1 MADHAASGDG
11 TAAAHLQFDE
21 HASGAERAS
30 ESRSPALHVERQP
43 GNQTGACTALRPV
56 RYLGCSL
63 VTARAN
69 PTSSACYLQ
78 LMNSNPEMAHILN
91 NPQLLRES
99 LNLAANPSLLRE
111 QMRHSD
117 RAMSN
122 LEAHPEGFNALRRM
136 YENIQVPQTSLL

>member
-1 MADHAASGDG
+1 M
-11 TAAAHLQFDE
+11 
-21 HASGAERAS
+21 
-30 ESRSPALHVERQP
+30 
-43 GNQTGACTALRPV
+43 
-56 RYLGCSL
+56 
-63 VTARAN
+63 
-69 PTSSACYLQ
+69 LQ

-99 LNLAANPSLLRE
+99 LALATNPSLMRE

-136 YENIQVPQTSLL
+136 YENVQASHNLNDHF

>member
-1 MADHAASGDG
+1 MQPQGTEQQQLISNLMSMPQVQSVLQDPEVLRSMLNANPAIRQVRAQRFDLCTTSG
-11 TAAAHLQFDE
+11 
-21 HASGAERAS
+21 
-30 ESRSPALHVERQP
+30 RSSV
-43 GNQTGACTALRPV
+43 TAL
-56 RYLGCSL
+56 
-63 VTARAN
+63 AN
-69 PTSSACYLQ
+69 ATSSACCLQ

-122 LEAHPEGFNALRRM
+122 LEVHPEGFNALRRM
-136 YENIQVPQTSLL
+136 YENIQVPRSSPL

>member
-1 MADHAASGDG
+1 MIVD
-11 TAAAHLQFDE
+11 
-21 HASGAERAS
+21 
-30 ESRSPALHVERQP
+30 V
-43 GNQTGACTALRPV
+43 
-56 RYLGCSL
+56 
-63 VTARAN
+63 
-69 PTSSACYLQ
+69 LQ

-99 LNLAANPSLLRE
+99 LALATNPALMRE

-136 YENIQVPQTSLL
+136 YENVQASHLDLPCVIESLAAHEQNCHSAAKRWTCWASSQLFSDQMHESL

>member
-1 MADHAASGDG
+1 M
-11 TAAAHLQFDE
+11 F
-21 HASGAERAS
+21 
-30 ESRSPALHVERQP
+30 V
-43 GNQTGACTALRPV
+43 
-56 RYLGCSL
+56 
-63 VTARAN
+63 
-69 PTSSACYLQ
+69 Q

-99 LNLAANPSLLRE
+99 LALATNPSLMRE

-136 YENIQVPQTSLL
+136 YENVQASLSSLIIILRWHI

>member
-1 MADHAASGDG
+1 
-11 TAAAHLQFDE
+11 
-21 HASGAERAS
+21 
-30 ESRSPALHVERQP
+30 
-43 GNQTGACTALRPV
+43 
-56 RYLGCSL
+56 
-63 VTARAN
+63 
-69 PTSSACYLQ
+69 
-78 LMNSNPEMAHILN
+78 MNSNPEMAHVFN

-136 YENIQVPQTSLL
+136 YENLHVRSPSKANCYAYRLWLVRLTTSGCS